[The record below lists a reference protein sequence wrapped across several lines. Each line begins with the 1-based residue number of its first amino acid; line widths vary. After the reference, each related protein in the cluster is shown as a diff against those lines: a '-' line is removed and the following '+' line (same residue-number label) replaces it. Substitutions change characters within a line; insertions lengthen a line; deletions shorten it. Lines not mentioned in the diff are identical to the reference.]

1 MAKSNTAFYTICG
14 VVCLASVAVIAIRHA
29 SKMRVGRELTA
40 VHAAYQKVGYLTEI
54 EISPDFEDVGDIRHG
69 EILHKSYRFLNKG
82 KDSLV
87 IYNVLPGCNCTGF
100 NLSRQRAAPG
110 DSIIV
115 ELTIDTTD
123 KNLGHIILTT
133 LVEAN
138 TAEHFHRLSFEG
150 NVVE

>member
-1 MAKSNTAFYTICG
+1 MAKSNAVFYTVCG
-14 VVCLASVAVIAIRHA
+14 VVCLASVAVIAIRQV
-29 SKMRVGRELTA
+29 SKTRTGRELTA

-54 EISPDFEDVGDIRHG
+54 EIYPDFEDVGDIRHG
-69 EILHKSYRFLNKG
+69 EVLHKNYRFLNIG

-87 IYNVLPGCNCTGF
+87 IYNVMPSCDCTDF
-100 NLSRQRAAPG
+100 NLSKQRAAPG

-115 ELTIDTTD
+115 ELIIDTID
-123 KNLGHIILTT
+123 KNLGHIIQTT

-138 TAEHFHRLSFEG
+138 TAEHFHRLAFEG